1 MEGQSIED
9 MTAYAIGK
17 LQGGW
22 SQDQVAAG
30 IREMLAAERWP
41 QSAIEAMLAQ
51 VAAQVTA
58 QAPELDQAEASNNQ
72 ETLHQEE
79 RGQFSTTRMMM
90 EMMQQMMNRMDALEK
105 QKTESATPPE
115 LTAAL
120 PTFTAKRRYPD
131 PELFDGTRSKYQ
143 GWKYNCQAKLTGDG
157 FLYPTDIDRNQY
169 IFSRTKDRANSTLLP
184 WLRAHPQGETSALW
198 AFMDVEFGDQY
209 EEESAI
215 DKLQSIK
222 QNKDSLRVY
231 RQRFNEL
238 LLRSGEHVSDRLK
251 RSWFLRGLN
260 GTTYS
265 QMSSVSPA
273 LGFTQFTDE
282 AIRLADFH
290 YRGQFT
296 NQGLAKAS
304 TRPEGD
310 TRHSWKQAAPLEQMD
325 WQPTISNQGGTQKRQ
340 AKWVTQAEIQRR
352 RENKLCVRCGAGSHF
367 VLQCPYLSA

>member
-115 LTAAL
+115 LTVAL

-143 GWKYNCQAKLTGDG
+143 GWKYNC
-157 FLYPTDIDRNQY
+157 
-169 IFSRTKDRANSTLLP
+169 
-184 WLRAHPQGETSALW
+184 
-198 AFMDVEFGDQY
+198 
-209 EEESAI
+209 
-215 DKLQSIK
+215 
-222 QNKDSLRVY
+222 
-231 RQRFNEL
+231 
-238 LLRSGEHVSDRLK
+238 
-251 RSWFLRGLN
+251 
-260 GTTYS
+260 
-265 QMSSVSPA
+265 
-273 LGFTQFTDE
+273 
-282 AIRLADFH
+282 
-290 YRGQFT
+290 
-296 NQGLAKAS
+296 
-304 TRPEGD
+304 
-310 TRHSWKQAAPLEQMD
+310 
-325 WQPTISNQGGTQKRQ
+325 
-340 AKWVTQAEIQRR
+340 
-352 RENKLCVRCGAGSHF
+352 
-367 VLQCPYLSA
+367 